1 MRLACAVSLV
11 TLLLVLCAVEI
22 RGHGRL
28 RVPPSRTSMWRD
40 GFGTPAN
47 YNDNE
52 LFCGGSWYQN
62 GLNGG
67 KCGVCGDPWGKP
79 NPQFVAGGKYA
90 NGIIT
95 RTYKEGQEIA
105 VAVDVTAP
113 HGGWFEFRICPNND
127 FRVPVTHE
135 CLNKNL
141 LPLADGT
148 GYRVYLDIKQPA
160 GFKNATLRLPTGLV
174 CTQCVLQWRWH
185 TGNNWGTGEDG
196 RSCIGCGLQE
206 EFYGC
211 ADVEIVAHPVTLQA
225 ATGEPSN
232 RTPPSAAKTTQPPSS
247 RPAKNSPPPKE
258 ERPTIQP
265 PIWLPDVV
273 TNSPAK
279 PWVPEVVATSPAK
292 PWVPDVVTASPAKP
306 QLPTVAAKDC
316 GVVDGYEGNK
326 ILDRWCQVNCPLGH
340 CPAMLC
346 RCGPRAATRKVC
358 KTTKVGPWKNANLD
372 SWCARNCAAGF
383 CPGTHCMCE
392 TFRPM

>member
-1 MRLACAVSLV
+1 MYLTLVHTQLGVSL
-11 TLLLVLCAVEI
+11 LQ
-22 RGHGRL
+22 
-28 RVPPSRTSMWRD
+28 
-40 GFGTPAN
+40 
-47 YNDNE
+47 
-52 LFCGGSWYQN
+52 YQN

-160 GFKNATLRLPTGLV
+160 GFKNATLR
-174 CTQCVLQWRWH
+174 
-185 TGNNWGTGEDG
+185 NNWGTGEDG

-247 RPAKNSPPPKE
+247 RPANSLPPKE

-316 GVVDGYEGNK
+316 GVVDGYEDNK
-326 ILDRWCQVNCPLGH
+326 ILDRWCQVNCPGLPGR
-340 CPAMLC
+340 LC
-346 RCGPRAATRKVC
+346 RCGGKKSWAPVCGRVLSGTPACVDVPADVGRGGFLGRVLRCTLYANTLRFMDKSSFRYTPVKTMADAQCDLCFGRQLDPDSPPVTTTR
-358 KTTKVGPWKNANLD
+358 L
-372 SWCARNCAAGF
+372 SF
-383 CPGTHCMCE
+383 
-392 TFRPM
+392 